1 MRINLISILISFSI
15 IKIYYCAGCSP
26 SNCPPLQGV
35 CDKNVCVCAKD
46 YATVDNEYI
55 KSYGIS
61 CNYQTK
67 TKFIAF
73 ILELFF
79 PIGVGHIY
87 AEKTY
92 MAILKFCLFL
102 VFIFSFC
109 GELCCLKSKI
119 NSCLIFLSVIF
130 ILDFLAWMIVQLIDI
145 VSYGLGYYTDG
156 NGVPMI

>member
-1 MRINLISILISFSI
+1 MKINILKIFLYFLI
-15 IKIYYCAGCSP
+15 IKTLFCAGCSP

-92 MAILKFCLFL
+92 MAILKFSLFL

-119 NSCLIFLSVIF
+119 NNCLICLSFIF
-130 ILDFLAWMIVQLIDI
+130 ILDFLAWFSIQLMDI

>member
-61 CNYQTK
+61 CNY
-67 TKFIAF
+67 FSL
-73 ILELFF
+73 LELAIFMLKK
-79 PIGVGHIY
+79 HIW
-87 AEKTY
+87 
-92 MAILKFCLFL
+92 LF
-102 VFIFSFC
+102 
-109 GELCCLKSKI
+109 
-119 NSCLIFLSVIF
+119 
-130 ILDFLAWMIVQLIDI
+130 
-145 VSYGLGYYTDG
+145 
-156 NGVPMI
+156 